1 MVGVAEGDNMIDKGR
16 AFSNWHKLQSK
27 LGTKPFSCQIL
38 VEDLVQD
45 LPFPAHVALIA
56 LAQRTNRSP
65 VASFL
70 QGSPAAHSSTST
82 FCFLSE
88 GLFCCRRES

>member
-1 MVGVAEGDNMIDKGR
+1 MIDKGR

-45 LPFPAHVALIA
+45 LPFLAHVALIA
-56 LAQRTNRSP
+56 LAQRTNRSR
-65 VASFL
+65 VASFS
-70 QGSPAAHSSTST
+70 QGSPAAPFINFNL
-82 FCFLSE
+82 FCFIVGN
-88 GLFCCRRES
+88 GLFCCRKES